1 MRLHRTLSAILG
13 LLALGT
19 AATRAD
25 DIADFNAVVEAASAH
40 LRTAQG
46 YLRSDNVDLATL
58 ALERADTAWRDL
70 VGRSAAN
77 PPAPLAGNPLF
88 GTTLTT
94 VATHLV
100 AARMFL
106 ASGRPEA
113 TAEVLQAIRQDL
125 AALRRAGG
133 ITVLADCVLE
143 ANVAIDRLLA
153 AGHDASAGGPARAE
167 MAGMAA
173 AAGETLRRCD
183 ALASPTQ
190 RIDLEFRRLID
201 GALQS
206 LAKVP
211 AAVAADDA
219 GLLGRLIDELRA
231 FDRLL
236 AFRYG

>member
-1 MRLHRTLSAILG
+1 MRLHRAVSAILG
-13 LLALGT
+13 LLALGA

-25 DIADFNAVVEAASAH
+25 DVADFNAAVEAASAH

-46 YLRSDNVDLATL
+46 YVRTGNVDLATL
-58 ALERADTAWRDL
+58 ALERADAAWRDH
-70 VGRSAAN
+70 VGRSAAK
-77 PPAPLAGNPLF
+77 PPGPLASNPLF

-113 TAEVLQAIRQDL
+113 TADALQAIRRDL
-125 AALRRAGG
+125 AALRRAAG
-133 ITVLADCVLE
+133 ITVLADCVLD
-143 ANVAIDRLLA
+143 ANAAIDRLLA
-153 AGHDASAGGPARAE
+153 AGDGAPAGSPARAE
-167 MAGMAA
+167 VAGFAA
-173 AAGETLRRCD
+173 AVGETLRRCD
-183 ALASPTQ
+183 ALASPAQ
-190 RIDLEFRRLID
+190 QADPEFRRLID
-201 GALQS
+201 GALRS
-206 LAKVP
+206 LAQVP
-211 AAVAADDA
+211 AAVAAEDT